1 MVCKPHTVLPAS
13 WQWRHPSMRTGP
25 DVHTTVGSG
34 HSGSSGYSLP
44 VEAASL
50 GSIQASVRTAARLL
64 SLSRCTG
71 TRMVTLGV
79 ERPEGVTL
87 GVEQPE
93 GVTLGVEYF

>member
-1 MVCKPHTVLPAS
+1 ML
-13 WQWRHPSMRTGP
+13 TGP

-34 HSGSSGYSLP
+34 HSGSSGHSLP

-50 GSIQASVRTAARLL
+50 GSIQASVKTAARLL
-64 SLSRCTG
+64 SLSLCTG

-87 GVEQPE
+87 GVEC
-93 GVTLGVEYF
+93 F